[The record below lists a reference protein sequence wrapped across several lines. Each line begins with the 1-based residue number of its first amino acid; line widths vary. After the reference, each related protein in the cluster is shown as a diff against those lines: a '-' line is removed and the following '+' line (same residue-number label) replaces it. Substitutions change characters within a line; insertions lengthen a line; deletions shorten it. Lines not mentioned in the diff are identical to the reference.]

1 VAFTALTS
9 RATGPKSPAIHLISS
24 KCELKDN
31 TCEVK
36 IEGSGLSADQLKNE
50 TLPVLKDALPA
61 DPALTFENEP
71 QKAAGGTDGNRT
83 WFFLVKV
90 AAAPVALPQD
100 RKIEIAWDNI
110 APAIFPLTLVTASG
124 PAGATIKWTVE
135 PPVTPWNLG
144 QGRWTDFTVT
154 TADRGLTSIVL
165 KHSTYLDGRPGRGAR
180 IPLDQFYLCPER
192 TTDMTKCSKEGK
204 LAGTTST
211 FWLTIDPRFDKA
223 GTYTGNLEIDTA
235 PHTDIKSIS
244 PAINQTD
251 FSSQIAG
258 FLLIVAGV
266 TAAWLVLAFGRGS
279 YARNQALLPAVLLRE
294 RAASLVLELKNLP
307 GPLNGSAP
315 NTNRDLVQVMGK
327 LTESYLDGQ
336 QYLPP
341 KVPSAFGGATIQA
354 AGYQTFLQTQSQ
366 MVDDLEAI
374 VNQGI
379 LRAAQKW
386 SPAILAG
393 DLTLLLQ
400 LIGNLDNLATTL
412 PQPLNTVQTSIAN
425 LLASWH
431 PTVVAQAAGAADY
444 TISPGAPKGK
454 TSFQILLQ
462 IEAISIMF
470 WIVWAVLTSL
480 AGLLV
485 LILPNVGFGG
495 AMDFVQCFLWGFG
508 LPVAGQSLQQLTI
521 SSINTQ
527 LGITL
532 PKP

>member
-1 VAFTALTS
+1 
-9 RATGPKSPAIHLISS
+9 
-24 KCELKDN
+24 
-31 TCEVK
+31 
-36 IEGSGLSADQLKNE
+36 
-50 TLPVLKDALPA
+50 
-61 DPALTFENEP
+61 
-71 QKAAGGTDGNRT
+71 
-83 WFFLVKV
+83 
-90 AAAPVALPQD
+90 
-100 RKIEIAWDNI
+100 
-110 APAIFPLTLVTASG
+110 
-124 PAGATIKWTVE
+124 
-135 PPVTPWNLG
+135 
-144 QGRWTDFTVT
+144 
-154 TADRGLTSIVL
+154 
-165 KHSTYLDGRPGRGAR
+165 
-180 IPLDQFYLCPER
+180 
-192 TTDMTKCSKEGK
+192 
-204 LAGTTST
+204 
-211 FWLTIDPRFDKA
+211 
-223 GTYTGNLEIDTA
+223 
-235 PHTDIKSIS
+235 
-244 PAINQTD
+244 
-251 FSSQIAG
+251 
-258 FLLIVAGV
+258 
-266 TAAWLVLAFGRGS
+266 
-279 YARNQALLPAVLLRE
+279 VLLRE
-294 RAASLVLELKNLP
+294 RAASLILELKNLP

-315 NTNRDLVQVMGK
+315 NTNSELVQVIGK

-366 MVDDLEAI
+366 MVDGLEAI

-379 LRAAQKW
+379 LPAARKW
-386 SPAILAG
+386 SPAISAG

-412 PQPLNTVQTSIAN
+412 PQALNTLQTSIAN

-444 TISPGAPKGK
+444 TISPAAPKGK

-485 LILPNVGFGG
+485 LILPNAGFGG